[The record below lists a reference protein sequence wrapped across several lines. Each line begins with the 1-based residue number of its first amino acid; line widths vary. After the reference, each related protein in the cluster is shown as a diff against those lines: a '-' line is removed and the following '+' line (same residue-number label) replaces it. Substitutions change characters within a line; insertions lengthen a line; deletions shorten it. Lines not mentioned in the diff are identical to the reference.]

1 MLDKHHSYQSLTES
15 LDQSVYRVSCLSFN
29 QESNSFSLVSG
40 NVIAPH
46 LGEHHQ
52 HYDVVAHRKYSPH
65 NSQWSKFSHRLQWLS
80 GCCDIH
86 GGVVSPGELE
96 WVSVSRELTSKQL
109 TAVSRELVVRW
120 GDSTQVNSVAH
131 WSLACP
137 PTVQLLSEQII
148 GNNIYMSTITHRK
161 TGQLPS
167 FLSYICENTKPA
179 ISPNIVSTVQTG
191 AQMMVIG

>member
-86 GGVVSPGELE
+86 GGVASPGELE
-96 WVSVSRELTSKQL
+96 WVSVTRELTSRQL
-109 TAVSRELVVRW
+109 TALRPELA
-120 GDSTQVNSVAH
+120 GDSTLTGA
-131 WSLACP
+131 WPGL
-137 PTVQLLSEQII
+137 LLSNCCPNKSSE
-148 GNNIYMSTITHRK
+148 ITFTCQPSR
-161 TGQLPS
+161 TGKQDNSPPLLP
-167 FLSYICENTKPA
+167 FLYLWEYPA
-179 ISPNIVSTVQTG
+179 CYLS
-191 AQMMVIG
+191 